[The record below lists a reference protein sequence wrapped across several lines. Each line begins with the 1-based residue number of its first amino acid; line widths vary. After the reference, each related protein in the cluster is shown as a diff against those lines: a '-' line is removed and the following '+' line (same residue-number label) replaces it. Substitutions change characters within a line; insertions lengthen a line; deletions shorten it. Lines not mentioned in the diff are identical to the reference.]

1 MKGIFPGYGKVWYQL
16 AAFTNIISQSGVED
30 KGYKVQYQ
38 PGKYTVSGKKGKIYF
53 KRIPQGLYILKLS
66 PIQKQGVTLVETVEE
81 NKKGYTQRQIARADR
96 ARHLQE
102 TIMFPSIQDLKTMIQ
117 MNAIKNCPVTI
128 EDIKLCEKIYGRSI
142 PSLKGKTVRR
152 PPKITVNDY
161 LKIPKELKLS
171 NYVLTLCISKELFSY

>member
-1 MKGIFPGYGKVWYQL
+1 MWYQSK
-16 AAFTNIISQSGVED
+16 AITNIISQSGKED

-38 PGKYTVSGKKGKIYF
+38 PGKYIVSGKKGKIYF

-102 TIMFPSIQDLKTMIQ
+102 TIMFPSI
-117 MNAIKNCPVTI
+117 
-128 EDIKLCEKIYGRSI
+128 
-142 PSLKGKTVRR
+142 
-152 PPKITVNDY
+152 
-161 LKIPKELKLS
+161 
-171 NYVLTLCISKELFSY
+171 